1 MSPSVGNA
9 ANVDPRPV
17 IIKRRRG
24 THFESYG
31 GAWKIALADFMQSM
45 MALFLVL
52 WVISMATPKQLQA
65 MGRYFRRPLIQAI
78 SSGDKT
84 NADRSVIPGG
94 GPDHIDTQGQVQRS
108 ILMPSIEQ
116 QDAVTQHLEHL
127 GHAAQKRQLG
137 DLSRR
142 LSEVLAADKDLDGIT
157 SQMRFQMVPQGLRI
171 SIMDSN
177 QRSMFDLGSATPE
190 PYMVKI
196 LHDMVPVLNKLP
208 NDIAIYGYTDSR
220 VYPGNGAGYTNWE
233 LSTERA
239 NASRRA
245 LVAGG
250 LNRGKLISVA
260 GFGDR
265 MPLPGISAKDP
276 RNRRIELLVLTPR
289 AERQI
294 EQNAAWSGGSAANQP
309 KSSLR

>member
-1 MSPSVGNA
+1 MSPSSVNA
-9 ANVDPRPV
+9 ASVDQRPV
-17 IIKRRRG
+17 IIKRRHG

-65 MGRYFRRPLIQAI
+65 MGRYFRRPLVQAI
-78 SSGDKT
+78 SSGDKD

-94 GPDHIDTQGQVQRS
+94 GPDHIDTKGQVQRS

-116 QDAVTQHLEHL
+116 QDAVTKHLQHL
-127 GHAAQKRQLG
+127 GHAAQERELG

-142 LSEVLAADKDLDGIT
+142 LTQVLAADTDLRGIT

-208 NDIAIYGYTDSR
+208 NHIAIYGYTDSR
-220 VYPGNGAGYTNWE
+220 VYPGNGSGYTNWE
-233 LSTERA
+233 LSTARA
-239 NASRRA
+239 NASRRT

-250 LNRGKLISVA
+250 LDRGKLISVA

-265 MPLPGISAKDP
+265 MPLPGIPASDP
-276 RNRRIELLVLTPR
+276 RNRRIELLVLTPQ

-294 EQNAAWSGGSAANQP
+294 QQNAAWSAGSSTP
-309 KSSLR
+309 